1 MANLYDFTERL
12 KLLLYLNH
20 RKSSVNT
27 MHFYVNFRA
36 VDDFAREMDQ
46 KFVDQDAARGQLQA
60 DLLEIIRTNKA
71 AFDNHA
77 ADQTNPHAVTKLQV
91 GLGNVP
97 NVTTNDQTPSY
108 TTATAL
114 AALVSGEKLSS
125 AFGKLAKGTTDL
137 I

>member
-27 MHFYVNFRA
+27 RHFDDNFQA
-36 VDDFAREMDQ
+36 VDDFTRETDQ
-46 KFVDQDAARGQLQA
+46 KFVDQDTARNQMQS

-77 ADQTNPHAVTKLQV
+77 ADQTNPHAVTKSQV
-91 GLGNVP
+91 GLGNADNTSDANKPV
-97 NVTTNDQTPSY
+97 S
-108 TTATAL
+108 TAQ
-114 AALVSGEKLSS
+114 AAAIKAVQ
-125 AFGKLAKGTTDL
+125 DD
-137 I
+137 

>member
-27 MHFYVNFRA
+27 RHFDDNFQA
-36 VDDFAREMDQ
+36 VDDFARETDQ
-46 KFVDQDAARGQLQA
+46 KFVDQAAAIKVVQD
-60 DLLEIIRTNKA
+60 DLTNHKG
-71 AFDNHA
+71 NKS
-77 ADQTNPHAVTKLQV
+77 NPHTVTKAQV

-97 NVTTNDQTPSY
+97 NVATNDQTPSY
-108 TTATAL
+108 NAATAL
-114 AALVSGEKLSS
+114 AALVSGEKLSV

-137 I
+137 ISHLAN